1 MSQIS
6 QRVGEVR
13 WRSPQRAEPQGEQ
26 PFCHTVG
33 SDAAAALSS
42 AGGDGERKKR
52 AEQEQGKEN
61 GGGFFHRKGTLS
73 AKS

>member
-1 MSQIS
+1 MSRLPS
-6 QRVGEVR
+6 VGEELL
-13 WRSPQRAEPQGEQ
+13 RSPQRAEPQGEQ
-26 PFCHTVG
+26 PVLPHGRVG
-33 SDAAAALSS
+33 RGRRAFLG
-42 AGGDGERKKR
+42 GGDGERKKR